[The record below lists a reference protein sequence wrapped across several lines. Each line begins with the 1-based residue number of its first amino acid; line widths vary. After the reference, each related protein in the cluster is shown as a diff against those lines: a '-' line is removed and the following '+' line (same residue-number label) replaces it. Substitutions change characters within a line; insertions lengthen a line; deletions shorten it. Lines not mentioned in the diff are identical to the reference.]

1 MRPFIAFSK
10 KELFESVKT
19 QRLTI
24 LLIVFAIF
32 GIMSPLIALMLPRLL
47 AGAELAPG
55 MIIDLPEPTAIDS
68 WIQFFGNVGQM
79 GMVAVMLIFAG
90 ITATELSKGTLLP
103 LLTKGLPRHSVIMA
117 KFAVAF
123 IMWTLAYLLCA
134 LIAQAYTA
142 FYWDAM
148 QIPLSHMLLAL
159 AGPWIYGLLLIA
171 LLILGGIIIRG
182 QYGSLLFTAI
192 LVLTMGA
199 INIWPA
205 ANRFN
210 PSTLAANV
218 VGLFTEQNVPADFIP
233 AFIVSAVAIITC
245 LIAAMLAFNKK
256 QL

>member
-1 MRPFIAFSK
+1 MRAFIAFSK
-10 KELFESVKT
+10 KELIESVKT

-32 GIMSPLIALMLPRLL
+32 GIMNPLIALMLPNIL
-47 AGAELAPG
+47 AGAELAPS
-55 MIIDLPEPTAIDS
+55 MVIELPEPTAIDS
-68 WIQFFGNVGQM
+68 WMQFFGNVGQM
-79 GMVAVMLIFAG
+79 GMIAVLLIFAG

-123 IMWTLAYLLCA
+123 LVWSLAYLLC
-134 LIAQAYTA
+134 LGITQAYTA
-142 FYWDAM
+142 FYWDPVQM
-148 QIPLSHMLLAL
+148 PLSYMLLAF

-171 LLILGGIIIRG
+171 LLILGGVIVRG
-182 QYGSLLFTAI
+182 QYGSLLFTAS
-192 LVLTMGA
+192 LVLLMGV

-218 VGLFTEQNVPADFIP
+218 VGLFTEQNVPADFTP
-233 AFIVSAVAIITC
+233 AFIVSAIAIIAC
-245 LIAAMLAFNKK
+245 LVAAMLAFNKK

>member
-1 MRPFIAFSK
+1 MRAFIAFSK
-10 KELFESVKT
+10 KELIESVKT

-32 GIMSPLIALMLPRLL
+32 GIMSPLIALMLPSIL
-47 AGAELAPG
+47 AGTELAPG
-55 MIIDLPEPTAIDS
+55 MTIELPEPTAIDS
-68 WIQFFGNVGQM
+68 WMQFFGNVGQM
-79 GMVAVMLIFAG
+79 GMIAVLLIFAG

-123 IMWTLAYLLCA
+123 LVWTLAYLLC
-134 LIAQAYTA
+134 LGIAQAYTA
-142 FYWDAM
+142 FYWDPVN
-148 QIPLSHMLLAL
+148 IPLPYLLLAF

-171 LLILGGIIIRG
+171 LLILGGVIVRG
-182 QYGSLLFTAI
+182 QYGSLLFTAS
-192 LVLTMGA
+192 LVLLMGV

-218 VGLFTEQNVPADFIP
+218 VGLFTEQNATSDFIP
-233 AFIVSAVAIITC
+233 AFILSAVAIVAC
-245 LIAAMLAFNKK
+245 LVVAILAFNKK